1 MKRFACGDV
10 VPGCGMLFEEAS
22 IEEMLAEITSHTCE
36 DHGIGVIDDGTLN
49 RVLESIYDA

>member
-1 MKRFACGDV
+1 
-10 VPGCGMLFEEAS
+10 MLFEEAS

-36 DHGIGVIDDGTLN
+36 DHGIGVIDDETLN